1 MLEVA
6 KRQRS
11 ARRPRR
17 HRCRLKPLRPENP
30 EDEMQE
36 YSLADLKR
44 LFGLTPALIR
54 TLSQAG
60 FITQP
65 PSRGK
70 SKYSFQDLLVLRVAG
85 ALKAAKISTPK
96 IAAALEQIR
105 SALPSGRLPAIALA
119 ASGKDLVVR
128 EGAREW
134 EASGQY
140 ALPLIPRAAAAQV
153 ANLRPT
159 PEVSAA
165 SLAHEHFQR
174 GHMLEDSDVVAAR
187 AAYLA
192 ALSVSEDH
200 LEARI
205 NLARLLHL
213 DGQLR
218 EAERLYRQAKTS
230 SALLSFNLATLLED
244 LEREEEA
251 VAAYRDALAQ
261 DPLLH
266 DAHFNL
272 SRLHE
277 KADRPR
283 EALRHLLAYR
293 RHIQRYGE

>member
-1 MLEVA
+1 
-6 KRQRS
+6 
-11 ARRPRR
+11 
-17 HRCRLKPLRPENP
+17 
-30 EDEMQE
+30 MQE
-36 YSLADLKR
+36 YSLADLRR

-60 FITQP
+60 FITP
-65 PSRGK
+65 PAPRGK
-70 SKYSFQDLLVLRVAG
+70 SKYTFQDLLVLRVAG

-96 IAAALEQIR
+96 IAEALQQIR

-140 ALPLIPRAAAAQV
+140 ALPLIPKAAAAPV
-153 ANLRPT
+153 ANLRPA
-159 PEVSAA
+159 PEASAT
-165 SLAHEHFQR
+165 SLAHEHFHR
-174 GHMLEDSDVVAAR
+174 GHMLEESDVVAAR

-192 ALSVSEDH
+192 ALSVQEDH

-205 NLARLLHL
+205 NLGRLLHL
-213 DGQLR
+213 DGQFK
-218 EAERLYRQAKTS
+218 EAERMYRQAKSS

-251 VAAYRDALAQ
+251 VAAYREALAQ

-293 RHIQRYGE
+293 RHIDRYGE